1 MQFQLGPRTRS
12 GVHRLEIF
20 TAQVQPVAKNLHM
33 SQADRG
39 YAAAIEHGYPE
50 IQKLEE
56 QLQILEQQISG
67 TRMGGAALSE
77 VVSGHAPAIEHSYPG
92 IQKLK
97 TQLLEAQ
104 LLQQQIK
111 NLNATQSGT
120 EMGGVVLSEA
130 ARGYAAA
137 IEHGDPEIQKLGEEL
152 QMLEQQIQNLNVS
165 TALKLG
171 TS

>member
-1 MQFQLGPRTRS
+1 
-12 GVHRLEIF
+12 
-20 TAQVQPVAKNLHM
+20 M
-33 SQADRG
+33 SEKDRG
-39 YAAAIEHGYPE
+39 YTAAIVHGYPE
-50 IQKLEE
+50 IQKLEAE
-56 QLQILEQQISG
+56 LKMLQKQIKNLNATQSG
-67 TRMGGAALSE
+67 IGMGGAALSE
-77 VVSGHAPAIEHSYPG
+77 APRDHAYTIGYSYPE

-97 TQLLEAQ
+97 AQLLEAQ

-111 NLNATQSGT
+111 NLNPSPSGNA
-120 EMGGVVLSEA
+120 MGGAVLSEA

-137 IEHGDPEIQKLGEEL
+137 IEHGDPEIQKLGEQL